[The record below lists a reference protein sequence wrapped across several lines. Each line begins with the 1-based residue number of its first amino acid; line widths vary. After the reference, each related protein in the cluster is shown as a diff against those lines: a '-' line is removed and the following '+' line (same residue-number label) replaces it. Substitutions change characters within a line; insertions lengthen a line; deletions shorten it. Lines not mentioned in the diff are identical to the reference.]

1 MSYIKI
7 LHRQVRKQRVDDAV
21 EGTDAWRDRVR
32 IKQ

>member
-1 MSYIKI
+1 MRYMKI

-21 EGTDAWRDRVR
+21 EDADARRDRVR